1 MSTIAAISTA
11 PGNAGIGIVRL
22 SGENSINIIE
32 KIFKPVKKGEVKGYS
47 IKYGNIIDKQGEVID
62 EVLVSFFMAPKSY
75 TGENM
80 CEINSHGNNI
90 VLKKILD
97 LCIENGA
104 ELAEAGE
111 FTKRA
116 FINGRIDL
124 LQAESVIDIINSKSE
139 LERKAAVKGLEGFLS
154 NELKQI
160 KSKILDILTDLEA
173 AIDYP
178 EYDIEE
184 KSNKQILNEAKTIS
198 EELEKLEQSFER
210 GKILRDGVSVVIVG
224 KPNAGKSSLLNK
236 ILKEERAIVTDIEG
250 TTRDTIE
257 EFVNIKGIPFK
268 IIDTAGIRKSDN
280 EIEKIGI
287 DKSKKALREADLAIA
302 IFDISKELSE
312 EDEEILEFIKN
323 RNSIILLN
331 KKDLNI
337 IKLDIKKFEK
347 YSKNILKVSIKEDEG
362 IEEIYN
368 KMAEIFSFNEIET
381 DNSSIITNIRHK
393 TAIKNARENI
403 NKTIEVVQM
412 MMPVDITAIYFKQ
425 AIEEINKITG
435 ENVTDDII
443 NEIFSKFCL
452 GK

>member
-1 MSTIAAISTA
+1 MSTIVAISTA

-22 SGENSINIIE
+22 SGKNSINIVN
-32 KIFKPVKKGEVKGYS
+32 KIFKPANKSDIKGYT
-47 IKYGNIIDKQGEVID
+47 IKYGHIIDNKQEIID
-62 EVLVSFFMAPKSY
+62 EVLVSFFIAPKSY
-75 TGENM
+75 TGEEM
-80 CEINSHGNNI
+80 CEINSHGNSI
-90 VLKKILD
+90 VLKRILD

-104 ELAEAGE
+104 ILAEPGE

-124 LQAESVIDIINSKSE
+124 LQAEAVIDIINSKSE
-139 LERKAAVKGLEGFLS
+139 LERKAAVKGLEGEFS
-154 NELKQI
+154 KELKQI
-160 KSKILDILTDLEA
+160 KAKILDILTDVDA
-173 AIDYP
+173 SIDYP

-184 KSNKQILNEAKTIS
+184 RSSEQISKEALKISNQ
-198 EELEKLEQSFER
+198 LEKLEESFER
-210 GKILRDGVSVVIVG
+210 GKILRDGVSVAIVG

-287 DKSKKALREADLAIA
+287 DKSKKALREADLIIA

-312 EDEEILEFIKN
+312 EDKDILEAIKEKN
-323 RNSIILLN
+323 NIVLLN
-331 KKDLNI
+331 KKDLNKTEVKKEI
-337 IKLDIKKFEK
+337 ISQ
-347 YSKNILKVSIKEDEG
+347 YSNNILEVSIKENNG
-362 IEEIYN
+362 IEELYN
-368 KMAEIFSFNEIET
+368 KMVEMFSFGEIET
-381 DNSSIITNIRHK
+381 ENTSIITNIRHK
-393 TAIKNARENI
+393 QSIKNAKDNI
-403 NKTIEVVQM
+403 NKAVEVIEA
-412 MMPVDITAIYFKQ
+412 MMPIDITAIYFKQ
-425 AIEEINKITG
+425 AIEEFNKITG

>member
-11 PGNAGIGIVRL
+11 PGNSGIGIVRL
-22 SGENSINIIE
+22 SGEKSIEILN
-32 KIFKPVKKGEVKGYS
+32 KIFKPVNKSGIKGYT
-47 IKYGNIIDKQGEVID
+47 IKYGNIIDNKNEIID
-62 EVLVSFFMAPKSY
+62 EVLVSFFIAPKSY

-90 VLKKILD
+90 ILKRILD

-116 FINGRIDL
+116 FLNGRIDL
-124 LQAESVIDIINSKSE
+124 LQAEAVIDVINSKSE
-139 LERKAAVKGLEGFLS
+139 LERKAAVKGLEGDLS
-154 NELKQI
+154 KELKQI
-160 KSKILDILTDLEA
+160 KSKILDILTDVEA
-173 AIDYP
+173 SIDYP

-184 KSNKQILNEAKTIS
+184 RSSIQILK
-198 EELEKLEQSFER
+198 ELEKIIKELGILEESFER
-210 GKILRDGVSVVIVG
+210 GKILRDGLSVAIVG

-257 EFVNIKGIPFK
+257 EFVNIKGITFK
-268 IIDTAGIRKSDN
+268 IIDTAGIRKADN

-287 DKSKKALREADLAIA
+287 DKSKKALREADLILA
-302 IFDISKELSE
+302 IFDVSRNLTE
-312 EDEEILEFIKN
+312 EDFEILNSLKE

-337 IKLDIKKFEK
+337 SKLQEEQLQA
-347 YSKNILKVSIKEDEG
+347 YSNNILEVSVKENEG
-362 IEEIYN
+362 IEELYD
-368 KMAEIFSFNEIET
+368 KMAQIFNVGEIDTENT
-381 DNSSIITNIRHK
+381 SIITNIRHK
-393 TAIKNARENI
+393 QAIKNAKDSI
-403 NKTIEVVQM
+403 NQAVEVIGN

>member
-1 MSTIAAISTA
+1 MSTIVAISTA

-22 SGENSINIIE
+22 SGKNSINIIN
-32 KIFKPVKKGEVKGYS
+32 KIFKPANKSDIKGYT
-47 IKYGNIIDKQGEVID
+47 IKYGHIVDIKNEIID
-62 EVLVSFFMAPKSY
+62 EVLISFFLAPKSY
-75 TGENM
+75 TGEEM
-80 CEINSHGNNI
+80 CEINSHGNSI
-90 VLKKILD
+90 VLKRILD

-104 ELAEAGE
+104 VLAEPGE

-124 LQAESVIDIINSKSE
+124 LQAEAVIDIINSKSE
-139 LERKAAVKGLEGFLS
+139 LERKAAVKGLEGEFS
-154 NELKQI
+154 KELKQI
-160 KSKILDILTDLEA
+160 KAKILDILTDVDA
-173 AIDYP
+173 SIDYP

-184 KSNKQILNEAKTIS
+184 RSSEQISKEALKISNQ
-198 EELEKLEQSFER
+198 LEKLEESFER
-210 GKILRDGVSVVIVG
+210 GKILRDGVSVAIVG

-268 IIDTAGIRKSDN
+268 IIDTAGIRKADN

-287 DKSKKALREADLAIA
+287 DKSKKALREADLIIA
-302 IFDISKELSE
+302 IFDISKELSD
-312 EDEEILEFIKN
+312 EDKDILEAIKEKN
-323 RNSIILLN
+323 NIVLLN
-331 KKDLNI
+331 KKDLNKTEVKKEI
-337 IKLDIKKFEK
+337 ISQ
-347 YSKNILKVSIKEDEG
+347 YSNNILEVSIKENNG
-362 IEEIYN
+362 IEDLYN
-368 KMAEIFSFNEIET
+368 KMLEMFSFGEIET
-381 DNSSIITNIRHK
+381 ENTSIITNIRHK
-393 TAIKNARENI
+393 QSIKNAKDNVY
-403 NKTIEVVQM
+403 KAIEVIDA
-412 MMPVDITAIYFKQ
+412 MMPIDITAIYFKQ

>member
-160 KSKILDILTDLEA
+160 KSKILDILTDVEV

-210 GKILRDGVSVVIVG
+210 GKILRDGVSVAIVG

-362 IEEIYN
+362 IEGIYN